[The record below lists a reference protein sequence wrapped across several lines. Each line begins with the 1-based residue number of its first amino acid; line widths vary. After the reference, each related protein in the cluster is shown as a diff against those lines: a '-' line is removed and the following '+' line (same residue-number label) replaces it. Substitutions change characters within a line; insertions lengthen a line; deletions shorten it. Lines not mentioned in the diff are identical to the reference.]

1 MIKVNALG
9 DACPIP
15 VVKTKKAIGELKGP
29 GVVVTLVDNEIAVQN
44 LCKMAD
50 QKGYAVT
57 HQQLG
62 PQEYEVTMT
71 IGEAP
76 AEAQSEAVEEAEC
89 LPCRK
94 KNTVVVISSDQMGEG
109 SPELGKTLLK
119 GFVYALSQQD
129 TLPATMLFYN
139 GGAHL
144 TCTGSPAL
152 EDLKQMEAQ
161 GVEIMTCGTCLNHYG
176 LAEQLQVGSVTNM
189 YVIAEKLTG
198 ADLVIKP

>member
-76 AEAQSEAVEEAEC
+76 AEAQSETVEEPEC

>member
-1 MIKVNALG
+1 MIKINALG

-76 AEAQSEAVEEAEC
+76 AEAQSQAVEESEC

>member
-76 AEAQSEAVEEAEC
+76 AEAQSQAIEEVEC